1 MVDYADADP
10 IRMYLQQMDPIGM
23 LDRGGEVAA
32 AKQIE
37 KGRRRF
43 RRGMLSSLYVVRRL
57 VELLDRARGGKPRL
71 DRVLEGMLADS
82 MLKGRVESLL
92 APNLATLRP
101 LVDQCQEDFLTILD
115 KEETAEMRGQARTRL
130 LRRRRKAVRLIE
142 ELSPQLHYF
151 RAALRDL
158 RQLSLRM
165 TQLAQ
170 DLAELSTDAGR
181 HADAARVRRELS
193 VLICGIGDT
202 PAGLR
207 RRLGK
212 IHEREQAFIAARR
225 LLSVSN
231 LRLVVAIAKRYRNRG
246 VSFLDLIQ
254 EGNTGL
260 MRAVDKFQYSRGFKF
275 STYAT
280 WWIRQAITRSIAD
293 QSRTIRVP
301 VHMIE
306 TMGRVRDIHQDLV
319 QEKSRLPQTEET
331 AAAAGLS
338 VDETTLALR
347 LNRQLQSLD
356 QPVGAGEDAYAGDF
370 VQDYRE
376 DDPVEGLYRESLR
389 SRIADALQALTYRER
404 EVIRLRYGLSDGHT
418 YTLADIGRIFS
429 ISRERVRQIETGALK
444 KLQQPM
450 RAQKLRGLLEHLV
463 FPSLEHPQ
471 PHHPPGSLTSG

>member
-37 KGRRRF
+37 RGRRRF
-43 RRGMLSSLYVVRRL
+43 RRGVLSSLYVIRRL
-57 VELLDRARGGKPRL
+57 VDLLERARWGKPRL
-71 DRVLEGMLADS
+71 DRVLEGLLADPS
-82 MLKGRVESLL
+82 TKGRVQSLL
-92 APNLATLRP
+92 GPNLATLRS
-101 LVDQCQEDFLTILD
+101 LMDRCGEDFLLVLD
-115 KEETAEMRGQARTRL
+115 SHRPAAERSRARTRL
-130 LRRRRKAVRLIE
+130 LRRRRKAMQLIE

-151 RAALRDL
+151 RTALRDL
-158 RQLSLRM
+158 WQLSLRM

-170 DLAELSTDAGR
+170 DLAELSARGDR
-181 HADAARVRRELS
+181 PADAARVRRELS
-193 VLICGIGDT
+193 VLICGVGDT

-207 RRLGK
+207 RRLAK
-212 IHEREQAFIAARR
+212 IHDREQAYHAARR
-225 LLSVSN
+225 VLSVAN

-260 MRAVDKFQYSRGFKF
+260 MRAVDKFQYSLGFKF

-280 WWIRQAITRSIAD
+280 WWIRQAITRAIAD

-306 TMGRVRDIHQDLV
+306 TMGRVRDIHQGLV

-331 AAAAGLS
+331 AEAAGLS
-338 VDETTLALR
+338 LDETALALR
-347 LNRQLQSLD
+347 LNRHLQSLD
-356 QPVGAGEDAYAGDF
+356 QPVGATEDAYVGDF

-376 DDPVEGLYRESLR
+376 DDPVEGLYHESLR
-389 SRIADALQALTYRER
+389 SRVADALRALTYRER

-471 PHHPPGSLTSG
+471 PHHPPGSLASG

>member
-37 KGRRRF
+37 MSRRRF
-43 RRGMLSSLYVVRRL
+43 RRGVLSSLYIVRKI
-57 VELLDRARGGKPRL
+57 VELLDRARQGKPRL
-71 DRVLEGMLADS
+71 DRVLEGMLADDA
-82 MLKGRVESLL
+82 LKGRVQGLL
-92 APNLATLRP
+92 NPNLATLRP
-101 LVDQCQEDFLTILD
+101 LLDRCQEEFVTLLD
-115 KEETAEMRGQARTRL
+115 KRQPPALRDQTRVRL
-130 LRRRRKAVRLIE
+130 LRRRRKTVRLIE
-142 ELSPQLHYF
+142 ELGPQLHYF
-151 RAALRDL
+151 RTALLEL
-158 RQLSLRM
+158 RQLSSRM
-165 TQLAQ
+165 TQLEKE
-170 DLAELSTDAGR
+170 LADRSADATR
-181 HADAARVRRELS
+181 HAAAASVRRELS
-193 VLICGIGDT
+193 ILIRGAGDT
-202 PAGLR
+202 PDGLR
-207 RRLGK
+207 RRLAK
-212 IHEREQAFIAARR
+212 IHQREQAYVAARR
-225 LLSVSN
+225 VLSVCN

-306 TMGRVRDIHQDLV
+306 TMGRVREIHQDLV
-319 QEKSRLPQTEET
+319 QEKARLPQTEET
-331 AAAAGLS
+331 AEAAGLS
-338 VDETTLALR
+338 IDETTLALR

-356 QPVGAGEDAYAGDF
+356 QPVGAGEDAYVGDF

-389 SRIADALQALTYRER
+389 ARIADALQALTYRER
-404 EVIRLRYGLSDGHT
+404 EVIRLRYGLADGHA

-429 ISRERVRQIETGALK
+429 VSRERVRQIETGALK

-450 RAQKLRGLLEHLV
+450 RAKKLRGLLEHLV
-463 FPSLEHPQ
+463 FPFSDHTESHQ
-471 PHHPPGSLTSG
+471 SPGSLSSR

>member
-10 IRMYLQQMDPIGM
+10 IRMYLQQMDPIAM

-37 KGRRRF
+37 KSRRRF
-43 RRGMLSSLYVVRRL
+43 RRGALSSLYMIRKI
-57 VELLDRARGGKPRL
+57 VELLDRARRGKPRL
-71 DRVLEGMLADS
+71 DRVLEGMFADPV
-82 MLKGRVESLL
+82 LKGRVEGLL
-92 APNLATLRP
+92 NPNLATLQP
-101 LVDQCQEDFLTILD
+101 LLQRCQEEFLTMLD
-115 KEETAEMRGQARTRL
+115 KERLPALRRQSRIRL
-130 LRRRRKAVRLIE
+130 LRRRGKAVRLIE
-142 ELSPQLHYF
+142 ELGPQLHYL
-151 RAALRDL
+151 RTALRDL

-165 TQLAQ
+165 TQLEQ
-170 DLAELSTDAGR
+170 ELAVLSADTAR

-193 VLICGIGDT
+193 ELVRGTGDT

-207 RRLGK
+207 RRLAK
-212 IHEREQAFIAARR
+212 IHEREQAYVAARR
-225 LLSVSN
+225 VLSVSN

-306 TMGRVRDIHQDLV
+306 TIGRVRDIHQDLV
-319 QEKSRLPQTEET
+319 QQKSRLPKAEET
-331 AAAAGLS
+331 AEAAGLS

-356 QPVGAGEDAYAGDF
+356 QPVGAGEDAYVGDF

-389 SRIADALQALTYRER
+389 SRIADALRALTYRER
-404 EVIRLRYGLSDGHT
+404 EVIRLRYGLADGHA

-429 ISRERVRQIETGALK
+429 VSRERVRQIETGALK
-444 KLQQPM
+444 KLQQPL
-450 RAQKLRGLLEHLV
+450 RAKKLRGLLEHLV
-463 FPSLEHPQ
+463 FPSWEQPEPHP
-471 PHHPPGSLTSG
+471 PPGSLSSG

>member
-1 MVDYADADP
+1 
-10 IRMYLQQMDPIGM
+10 MYLQQMDPIGM

-37 KGRRRF
+37 GSRRRF
-43 RRGMLSSLYVVRRL
+43 RRGVLSSLYIVRRI
-57 VELLDRARGGKPRL
+57 VDLLDRARWGKPRL
-71 DRVLEGMLADS
+71 DRVLEGVLADPA
-82 MLKGRVESLL
+82 LKRRVQALL
-92 APNLATLRP
+92 PPNLATLRP
-101 LVDQCQEDFLTILD
+101 LLDRCREDFRTLLD
-115 KEETAEMRGQARTRL
+115 GDQPPALRHQARAGL
-130 LRRRRKAVRLIE
+130 LHRRRKAVRLIE
-142 ELSPQLHYF
+142 ELGPQLHY
-151 RAALRDL
+151 LRTGLHDL

-165 TQLAQ
+165 TQLERE
-170 DLAELSTDAGR
+170 LAELSADTARG
-181 HADAARVRRELS
+181 ADADHVRRELS
-193 VLICGIGDT
+193 VLICGAGDT

-207 RRLGK
+207 RRLAK
-212 IHEREQAFIAARR
+212 IHEREQAFFAARR
-225 LLSVSN
+225 VLSVAN

-260 MRAVDKFQYSRGFKF
+260 MRAVDKFRYSLGFKF

-280 WWIRQAITRSIAD
+280 WWIRQAMTRSIAD

-306 TMGRVRDIHQDLV
+306 TMGRVRDIHQGLL
-319 QEKSRLPQTEET
+319 QEKSRLPKTEET

-338 VDETTLALR
+338 IDETTLALQ

-356 QPVGAGEDAYAGDF
+356 QPVGAGEDAYVGDF

-389 SRIADALQALTYRER
+389 SRIADALKALTYRER
-404 EVIRLRYGLSDGHT
+404 EVIRLRYGLADGHA

-429 ISRERVRQIETGALK
+429 VSRERVRQIETGALK
-444 KLQQPM
+444 KLQQPL
-450 RAQKLRGLLEHLV
+450 RARKLRGLLEHLV
-463 FPSLEHPQ
+463 FPSLEHPE
-471 PHHPPGSLTSG
+471 PHHPPGSLASG

>member
-32 AKQIE
+32 ARQIE
-37 KGRRRF
+37 KTRRRF
-43 RRGMLSSLYVVRRL
+43 RRGVLSSLYIVRKI
-57 VELLDRARGGKPRL
+57 VELLDRAQRGKPRL
-71 DRVLEGMLADS
+71 DRVLEGMLADPA
-82 MLKGRVESLL
+82 LKGRVQSLL
-92 APNLATLRP
+92 HPNLTTLRP
-101 LVDQCQEDFLTILD
+101 LVDRCREEFLAMLD
-115 KEETAEMRGQARTRL
+115 KKRPSSLRRQTRIRL

-142 ELSPQLHYF
+142 ELGPQLHFF
-151 RAALRDL
+151 RTALNDL

-165 TQLAQ
+165 TQLEQ
-170 DLAELSTDAGR
+170 ELAKLSADTARQADAG
-181 HADAARVRRELS
+181 RVRRELS
-193 VLICGIGDT
+193 ELIRGAGDT

-207 RRLGK
+207 RRLAK
-212 IHEREQAFIAARR
+212 IHEREQAYVAARR

-319 QEKSRLPQTEET
+319 QVKSRLPQTEET
-331 AAAAGLS
+331 AEAAGLS
-338 VDETTLALR
+338 IDETALALR

-356 QPVGAGEDAYAGDF
+356 QPVGAGEDAYVGDF

-376 DDPVEGLYRESLR
+376 IDPVEDLYRESLR

-404 EVIRLRYGLSDGHT
+404 EVIRLRYGLADGHA

-429 ISRERVRQIETGALK
+429 VSRERVRQIETGSLK
-444 KLQQPM
+444 KLQQPL
-450 RAQKLRGLLEHLV
+450 RAKKLRGLLEHLA
-463 FPSLEHPQ
+463 FPSWEHPQ
-471 PHHPPGSLTSG
+471 PHHPPGSLASG

>member
-37 KGRRRF
+37 MSRRRF
-43 RRGMLSSLYVVRRL
+43 RRGVLSSLYIVRKI
-57 VELLDRARGGKPRL
+57 VELLDRARQGKPRL
-71 DRVLEGMLADS
+71 DRVLEGMLADDV
-82 MLKGRVESLL
+82 LKGRVQRLL
-92 APNLATLRP
+92 GPNLATLRP
-101 LVDQCQEDFLTILD
+101 LMDRCQEDFLTLLD
-115 KEETAEMRGQARTRL
+115 KRQPPALRDQTRVRL

-142 ELSPQLHYF
+142 ELGPQLHYF
-151 RAALRDL
+151 REALHDL
-158 RQLSLRM
+158 RQLSSRM
-165 TQLAQ
+165 TQLEK
-170 DLAELSTDAGR
+170 ELTDRSVDTAR
-181 HADAARVRRELS
+181 HAAATPARRELS
-193 VLICGIGDT
+193 ILVRGAGDT
-202 PAGLR
+202 PDGLR
-207 RRLGK
+207 RRLAK
-212 IHEREQAFIAARR
+212 IHQREQAYVAARR
-225 LLSVSN
+225 VLSVCN

-260 MRAVDKFQYSRGFKF
+260 MRAVNKFQYSRGFKF

-306 TMGRVRDIHQDLV
+306 TMGKVREIHQDLV
-319 QEKSRLPQTEET
+319 QEKARLPQTEET
-331 AAAAGLS
+331 AEAAGLS
-338 VDETTLALR
+338 IDETTLALR

-356 QPVGAGEDAYAGDF
+356 QPVGAGEDAYVGDF

-389 SRIADALQALTYRER
+389 RESPTPCRPSPIA
-404 EVIRLRYGLSDGHT
+404 
-418 YTLADIGRIFS
+418 
-429 ISRERVRQIETGALK
+429 
-444 KLQQPM
+444 
-450 RAQKLRGLLEHLV
+450 
-463 FPSLEHPQ
+463 
-471 PHHPPGSLTSG
+471 SGK